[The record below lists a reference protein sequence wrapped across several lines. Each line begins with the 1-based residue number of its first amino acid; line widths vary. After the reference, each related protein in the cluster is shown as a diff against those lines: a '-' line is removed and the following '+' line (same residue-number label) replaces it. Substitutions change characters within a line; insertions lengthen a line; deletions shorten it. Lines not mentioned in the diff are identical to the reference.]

1 MQEIYTVGI
10 TAFTDINLALIEE
23 AKTGNKIVTMQ
34 LNDWTAEIDNKL
46 GVEMYINDD
55 KGEVLHAFEIKTNND
70 DISQG
75 DEFIGQ
81 SVEVDSIEIYGKNID
96 KIKFTEEFKRDIE
109 NSAEDVREEMNQNI

>member
-96 KIKFTEEFKRDIE
+96 KIKFTDEFKRDIE

>member
-1 MQEIYTVGI
+1 M
-10 TAFTDINLALIEE
+10 ALIEE
-23 AKTGNKIVTMQ
+23 VKTGTKIIVTQ
-34 LNDWTAEIDNKL
+34 LNDSKAQIDRTL
-46 GVEMYINDD
+46 GTDMYINDD
-55 KGEVLHAFEIKTNND
+55 NGEVLHAFEIKTDNE

-96 KIKFTEEFKRDIE
+96 KIKFTEDFKRDIE